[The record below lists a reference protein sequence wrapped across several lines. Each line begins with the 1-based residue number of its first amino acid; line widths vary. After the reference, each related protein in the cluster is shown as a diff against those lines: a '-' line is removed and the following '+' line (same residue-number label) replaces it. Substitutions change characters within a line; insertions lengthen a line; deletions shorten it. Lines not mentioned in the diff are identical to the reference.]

1 MLKIHETDTHYR
13 IESDYCLK
21 DSYYGVVS
29 IRSCNTVWIHK
40 DEKVFDHICLCGCNL
55 SEIPGNWHNGGIDCY
70 DCHSY
75 VDCDWDYEIFYKIK
89 HLTDEKLIKAL
100 KKYFNNKGMQFL
112 KESEIV

>member
-1 MLKIHETDTHYR
+1 MLKIHQTDTHYR
-13 IESDYCLK
+13 IESDYCLRYN
-21 DSYYGVVS
+21 YYGIIS
-29 IRSCNTVWIHK
+29 TQSCNTVWIHK

-55 SEIPGNWHNGGIDCY
+55 SKVPGNWHNGGIDCY

-75 VDCDWDYEIFYKIK
+75 VDCDWDYEIFFKNK
-89 HLTDEKLIKAL
+89 DLTDEKLIKAL